1 MKEKLRGSGRP
12 TRCLSPAFPGLS
24 FESDLFPSFTSVC
37 LPAKSLQSCPAFW
50 DPRDWSP
57 PGSSLY
63 GILQARILEWVAMLS
78 SRASSQPRDRTH
90 ISWGS
95 CIAGRFLSL
104 RHQESPYISYD
115 PAVHF
120 LVFSQERWKLILTS
134 EPFIMFIMFLFIM
147 AQTQKQL
154 TYPLAGE
161 WINKL

>member
-1 MKEKLRGSGRP
+1 MHILYVFRLCYFGKFHLQIFS
-12 TRCLSPAFPGLS
+12 TFVIAVVQSLSYVH
-24 FESDLFPSFTSVC
+24 LFHNPMDC
-37 LPAKSLQSCPAFW
+37 
-50 DPRDWSP
+50 SP
-57 PGSSLY
+57 PGSFVY